1 MSWGGKREGAGRPR
15 GDDFVRLQV
24 ASGGGTRTT
33 IYRGLRRSRRL
44 TPEAMDFATADR
56 ARGRMIT
63 GKALDIAGE
72 FDTAA
77 EQIAALEFAIEQR
90 KARRWLSLAAT
101 MRHIHLHK

>member
-15 GDDFVRLQV
+15 GNGYVRSQV
-24 ASGGGTRTT
+24 ASGGGTRST
-33 IYRGLRRSRRL
+33 IYRGLRRGQRL
-44 TPEAMDFATADR
+44 TPEAMDFATADGTR
-56 ARGRMIT
+56 HRMIT

-90 KARRWLSLAAT
+90 KARRRLSLAET
-101 MRHIHLHK
+101 IRHIHLHK

>member
-1 MSWGGKREGAGRPR
+1 
-15 GDDFVRLQV
+15 
-24 ASGGGTRTT
+24 
-33 IYRGLRRSRRL
+33 
-44 TPEAMDFATADR
+44 MDFAAADR

-101 MRHIHLHK
+101 MRYIHLHK

>member
-1 MSWGGKREGAGRPR
+1 
-15 GDDFVRLQV
+15 
-24 ASGGGTRTT
+24 
-33 IYRGLRRSRRL
+33 
-44 TPEAMDFATADR
+44 
-56 ARGRMIT
+56 MIT